1 MKRFKQWMA
10 MLCTACVLFSCNQD
24 EMLMNEQDEVL
35 LNSPSLLLREVQP
48 DVCVE
53 DGCLVLRNLDV
64 RDSITSLLNGMT
76 DEERIAWE
84 KAMGFESAVTH
95 FAPYF
100 AKYDNVQ
107 SVEECERF
115 ARDYASV
122 MQITRD
128 EEGLVEVDYPFNAQ
142 GYESV
147 VNKDGRVRVGNALYI
162 YKNNRRIVV
171 HEATPERVAEYE
183 NATMADECN
192 WVEVVY
198 NAGLPMTRANGVAD
212 ILIDSRDYLK
222 EGKKK
227 YKWQLLYVY
236 DKEKDGPNIRA
247 YSSLKLFQKVRR
259 KRLGGWHTYKTTY
272 HISGNTRVHA
282 YNGLDVDE
290 SLGGIEKTV
299 KKESAYF
306 TIFRVF
312 KYLPVN
318 AVHDSQIKMTFDL
331 NMDHR
336 PDYVGWD
343 VLNDPKDTLRQKQYR
358 ISMSGKT
365 VGSSSGGQGG
375 LYRIFYY

>member
-1 MKRFKQWMA
+1 

-48 DVCVE
+48 DVRVE

-183 NATMADECN
+183 NATMADEYAL
-192 WVEVVY
+192 VDVVY
-198 NAGLPMTRANGVAD
+198 NGGLPMTRANGVAD
-212 ILIDSRDYLK
+212 IVIASHKYV
-222 EGKKK
+222 EVVKKK
-227 YKWQLLYVY
+227 QYKWQLLYVY
-236 DKEKDGPNIRA
+236 EREMTSKTQFIA
-247 YSSLKLFQKVRR
+247 STSLKLYQKAR
-259 KRLGGWHTYKTTY
+259 KKYLGGWHNYKTKY
-272 HISGNTRVHA
+272 HYSGNSEVRITGCYNDTFKKDGVDFSVEKGDHA
-282 YNGLDVDE
+282 YFVIFKAETLAYLNVDYFANDKHMRHHLE
-290 SLGGIEKTV
+290 GFILHKPDCV
-299 KKESAYF
+299 K
-306 TIFRVF
+306 
-312 KYLPVN
+312 
-318 AVHDSQIKMTFDL
+318 
-331 NMDHR
+331 
-336 PDYVGWD
+336 GWD
-343 VLNDPKDTLRQKQYR
+343 VLNDPEKVGIYR
-358 ISMSGKT
+358 IDLDT
-365 VGSSSGGQGG
+365 IVGTEEHEAR
-375 LYRIFYY
+375 LKNKMYYE